1 MTEPLDRYVTAM
13 VLTSIDRDPL
23 SLPDDWG
30 VLPAERL
37 ATVIDDPTA
46 VEGYDQDRFRVLV
59 RLVCWLTTREVPQEY
74 ASRVARLRFMVW
86 SLYFRLDSTA
96 RNTLMPTRVRL
107 PGAESLIE
115 LGAARLGIEARAA
128 RRDWMNHLDAWEDDP
143 WLAHRHTTAP
153 AEFEYDLTLLTA
165 TWPGR
170 PDSTPLRLS
179 TTGTDTAD
187 EDHHRIAADVT
198 ESHWLPRASLT
209 TAANALRPRIPFL
222 TWLPLIAASTVLA
235 LFLSG
240 ASTMATWAALAVLA
254 LGLLG
259 VVFLPPHTDFL
270 LLLRIPAATLVG
282 SLVLLSLTPRWWLD
296 SSAWRVGAGL
306 LALATLYLAVEARLH
321 GNTPRHALRRGTGVA
336 LLGASYAALVNLVM
350 LRFVTPSLTEHGEC
364 LLGWWTNSPW
374 HGLPLTGTCAAELA
388 ATRTSAPVAMLVL
401 MTGWSFAAGLVA
413 QILWDDRPLT
423 APLGRLRRVRGG
435 PR

>member
-1 MTEPLDRYVTAM
+1 MTEPLERYLAAM
-13 VLTSIDRDPL
+13 VLTPADED
-23 SLPDDWG
+23 SLWLPEDWG
-30 VLPAERL
+30 VLSAERL
-37 ATVIDDPTA
+37 GALIDDPTA
-46 VEGYDQDRFRVLV
+46 AEDYDQDRGRALVVLV
-59 RLVCWLTTREVPQEY
+59 CRLSAREAPQEF

-86 SLYFRLDSTA
+86 SLYFRLDDTVGEI
-96 RNTLMPTRVRL
+96 LMPTRVRL
-107 PGAESLIE
+107 PGAESLVE
-115 LGAARLGIEARAA
+115 LGAARRGIEARAA
-128 RRDWMNHLDAWEDDP
+128 RRDWMDHLDAWEDDP
-143 WLAHRHTTAP
+143 WLAHRHATAP

-165 TWPGR
+165 TWPGH
-170 PDSTPLRLS
+170 PGSTPLRLS
-179 TTGTDTAD
+179 TAETDSAD

-209 TAANALRPRIPFL
+209 SAATALQPRVLFL
-222 TWLPLIAASTVLA
+222 PWLPLLAAGTVLA
-235 LFLSG
+235 LFLG
-240 ASTMATWAALAVLA
+240 GVTTVATGAALAVLA

-259 VVFLPPHTDFL
+259 VVFLPPHADFL

-306 LALATLYLAVEARLH
+306 LALATVYLAVEARLH
-321 GNTPRHALRRGTGVA
+321 GNTRRHALLRGVGVA
-336 LLGASYAALVNLVM
+336 LLGTGYAALVNLVM
-350 LRFVTPSLTEHGEC
+350 LRFVTPSLAEHGEC

-374 HGLPLTGTCAAELA
+374 QGLTLTGTCVADLG
-388 ATRTSAPVAMLVL
+388 ATRTSAPVAMVTL